1 MPAIYG
7 KRRKPTPAGKNV
19 PKSPARRLTP
29 WTTLT
34 IRSEHYAMLRELA
47 DLYET
52 TIGQAAMD
60 LIEHEFKKKLWEQTQ
75 AARPRHAPRA

>member
-7 KRRKPTPAGKNV
+7 KRRKPTPEGHKT
-19 PKSPARRLTP
+19 PKSPSQRNTP

-47 DLYET
+47 DLNET
-52 TIGQAAMD
+52 PIGQAAMD
-60 LIEHEFKKKLWEQTQ
+60 LIEREFKKKLWEQQQ
-75 AARPRHAPRA
+75 AEKPTHVSRA